1 MDSGNDFFPRD
12 SHSLFWASKWA
23 FFLGFVTFP
32 ELRAV
37 TGIEGSSNEIVVF
50 TLIQWSMLI
59 KIVCLVCLARE
70 LPSFFFWYSQNHHPA
85 SVFTVHSVTMSHIND
100 GHQLKT
106 SSSAVFQNWGLAL
119 NSGKV
124 VSRVPPSKTNV
135 ISSHCSFPGLRAVP
149 SIPEIWPARYPLREK
164 NCHLG
169 GKNQKKLD
177 ALFFA
182 ALWYP

>member
-1 MDSGNDFFPRD
+1 MQKGVPLCQQNLPFSEMKQ
-12 SHSLFWASKWA
+12 SWLMA
-23 FFLGFVTFP
+23 T
-32 ELRAV
+32 E
-37 TGIEGSSNEIVVF
+37 SS
-50 TLIQWSMLI
+50 S
-59 KIVCLVCLARE
+59 LVCLARE

-135 ISSHCSFPGLRAVP
+135 ISSQCSFPGLRAVP